1 MHAILN
7 PSSSERW
14 LNCHG
19 SVPIIE
25 SLRVE
30 GEEDAGE
37 YADEGT
43 AAHTLGSAALNDKKL
58 CAEWVG
64 QTINVCNND
73 GTVRRQYKVD
83 DEMASYVQ
91 VYVDSVNDK
100 VHDSAIMLVES
111 RVSTGVVSMLYGP
124 VDGTADAIVIM
135 PQFKLIDVTDL
146 KFGRG
151 VRVDAPHNSQL
162 RLYGG
167 GALRLVQSMAE
178 VLGLDPKDIRKN
190 WKIRMCIQQP
200 RLDHYSDETLT
211 VKEMEAWLKSVEEAV
226 EKIDMGD
233 ATIVPSEGACRWCPL
248 KKTCQPLAQY
258 TLDAVMS
265 EFKDIPDLTDWGIG
279 KALEKIELIETWVS
293 AIKKAA
299 WDALSAGMPIPG
311 WKLVEGR
318 AGNREWVDAEA
329 VETVF
334 KNTYRL
340 TSEQMY
346 GKPKLISPTTAE
358 KLFKASPV
366 RWQDLQA
373 HIVRKPGSK
382 TLARDTDTRPVASS
396 ILDQFK

>member
-14 LNCHG
+14 LTCHG
-19 SVPIIE
+19 SVPAIAAMKIDGVDD
-25 SLRVE
+25 SS
-30 GEEDAGE
+30 E

-43 AAHTLGSAALNDKKL
+43 AAHTLGSSALNDKKL
-58 CAEWVG
+58 CAEYEG
-64 QTINVCNND
+64 QTIDVKND
-73 GTVRRQYKVD
+73 GGTVRRQYKVD
-83 DEMASYVQ
+83 ADMASAVQ

-100 VHDSAIMLVES
+100 VHESAILLVES
-111 RVSTGVVSMLYGP
+111 RVSTGIVSMLYGP
-124 VDGTADAIVIM
+124 IDGTADAIVIM

-151 VRVDAPHNSQL
+151 VRVEAPKNSQL
-162 RLYGG
+162 RCYGA
-167 GALRLVQSMAE
+167 GALRLVLEMAE

-211 VKEMEAWLKSVEEAV
+211 VKEMEAWLKTVETAV
-226 EKIDMGD
+226 ERIDAGD
-233 ATIVPSEGACRWCPL
+233 ATIMPSDGACRWCPL
-248 KKTCQPLAQY
+248 KKTCQPLAQHA
-258 TLDAVMS
+258 LDAVLN

-279 KALEKIELIETWVS
+279 KALEKIELIETWVA
-293 AIKKAA
+293 AIRKAA
-299 WDALSAGMPIPG
+299 WDALNTGMPIPG
-311 WKLVEGR
+311 WKLVDGR
-318 AGNREWVDAEA
+318 AGNREWDDAEA
-329 VETVF
+329 VEQTF
-334 KNTYRL
+334 KSTYRL

-358 KLFKASPV
+358 KLFKTNPV

-373 HIVRKPGSK
+373 HIVRKPGQK
-382 TLARDTDTRPVASS
+382 TLARDIDTRPVASS